1 MSPTALPEGS
11 KAELVA
17 DRGAEAESDDF
28 FRSRPFYDA
37 EGVTHSLRI
46 ETPEA
51 SIRVAILVREV
62 PGSERL
68 DAISPYGY
76 PGGLLERGPVPGPA
90 EVDWAPTGLVS
101 VFARER
107 LAGPEWLRGARERSA
122 VLVHDPGRPRRV
134 RNRLREQIRANER
147 RGWTIEEVAG
157 PDVGEEE
164 REAFERT
171 YEQTMRRAEATERYF
186 FDPSYFAS
194 VLAYE
199 RSWMLLARSPAGE
212 IGAGAIAALSDGLLH
227 YYLGGTADEHLGDS
241 PFKNVVEGMVALAE
255 RLGAPLNLGGGV
267 RPGDGLEAF
276 KRGFANAELPFRTHE
291 VVCDPG
297 EYDRLSRDRPQG
309 SFFPLYRAV

>member
-28 FRSRPFYDA
+28 FRSRQFYDA
-37 EGVTHSLRI
+37 EGVTHTLRI
-46 ETPEA
+46 ETAQA
-51 SIRVAILVREV
+51 SVRVALLVREV
-62 PGSERL
+62 PDSGGL

-76 PGGLLERGPVPGPA
+76 PGGLVEGGPVPVPGGVA
-90 EVDWAPTGLVS
+90 WESTGLVS
-101 VFARER
+101 IFARER
-107 LAGPEWLRGARERSA
+107 LAGPEWLAGARERSA
-122 VLVHDPGRPRRV
+122 VLIHDPGHPRRI
-134 RNRLREQIRANER
+134 RSRLAEQIRANER
-147 RGWTIEEVAG
+147 RGWTIEELSG
-157 PDVGEEE
+157 PEVGESE
-164 REAFERT
+164 RAAFERA

-186 FDPSYFAS
+186 FDSSYFAS

-199 RSWMLLARSPAGE
+199 RCWMLLARPPGGE
-212 IGAGAIAALSDGLLH
+212 IGAGAIATQSDGMLH

-241 PFKNVVEGMVALAE
+241 PFKNVVAGMVALAD

-291 VVCDPG
+291 VICDPG
-297 EYDRLSRDRPQG
+297 EYERLSRGRTQG
-309 SFFPLYRAV
+309 AFFPLYRAV